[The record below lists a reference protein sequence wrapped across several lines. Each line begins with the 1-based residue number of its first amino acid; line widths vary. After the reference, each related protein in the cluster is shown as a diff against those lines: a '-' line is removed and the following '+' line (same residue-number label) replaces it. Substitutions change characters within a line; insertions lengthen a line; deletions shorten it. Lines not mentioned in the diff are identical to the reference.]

1 MSFKVIARGLETD
14 VGLKLSQLIED
25 LPYVL
30 VDASLSVG
38 DDWVFFLE
46 QEKPGLVLNVVR
58 PANIQEAEYELQ
70 VQAAMVSALRNYSA
84 PLIQLSSFRAYGEDY
99 IVDSPDERAFPS
111 PVDELGKALV
121 ELEQCAAKIDKHI
134 NLRLSWL
141 LDGKGSL
148 LERLVPLILS
158 GDPLVASDHKFGR
171 PLSALCVAKV
181 LVALIQ
187 QVLSGA
193 ENWGNFHIHSSDLC
207 SEAEFCDHLCRS
219 LSAELDMD
227 LPMPEVASKG
237 DERSIFKGSG
247 NLQGR
252 RITDDFGIQS
262 TSWRSSFRKL
272 LNTWLC
278 ANGVIES
285 EDVG

>member
-1 MSFKVIARGLETD
+1 MRGLETD
-14 VGLKLSQLIED
+14 VGLKLRQLIDD

-30 VDASLSVG
+30 VDAPLVAD
-38 DDWVFFLE
+38 DDWVFFLG
-46 QEKPGLVLNVVR
+46 QEKPSVVLNLVR
-58 PANIQEAEYELQ
+58 PVNMQEAKQELQ
-70 VQAAMVSALRNYSA
+70 VQAAMVSALRAHSI

-99 IVDSPDERAFPS
+99 IANSPDERAFPG
-111 PVDELGKALV
+111 PVDEFGKVLV

-141 LDGKGSL
+141 LDGRDSL

-158 GDPLVASDHKFGR
+158 GEPLVASDHKFGR

-193 ENWGNFHIHSSDLC
+193 ENWGNFHMHSSDLC
-207 SEAEFCDHLCRS
+207 SEAELCDHLCRS
-219 LSAELDMD
+219 LSAELDKD
-227 LPMPEVASKG
+227 LPMPEIASKG

-252 RITDDFGIQS
+252 RITDDFGIQF
-262 TSWRSSFRKL
+262 TSWRSGFRKL

-278 ANGVIES
+278 ANGMIES
-285 EDVG
+285 ENVE